1 MWSGWLMQMAFNTP
15 LSGKQW
21 FALVLLIFGCGLE
34 QLGSF
39 NLDTGMLHLHCLSY
53 TNMVLVS

>member
-1 MWSGWLMQMAFNTP
+1 MWSGWLMQWAFNTP

-21 FALVLLIFGCGLE
+21 LALLLLIFGCGLE

-39 NLDTGMLHLHCLSY
+39 NLDTGTHASHLLP
-53 TNMVLVS
+53 L